1 MQRFAKSSAL
11 ASAIRPQLRDGKWNK
26 PKLSARYAARLR
38 KEAIV
43 SGTFGTF
50 EEGVGGW
57 DWRWDKKAAIK
68 GMKAPKLSKS
78 VRTRDDRMRAIEQN
92 MAEMPA
98 KIAEMRK
105 QVRARKPPTGIEG
118 LLRADKKF
126 GE

>member
-1 MQRFAKSSAL
+1 M
-11 ASAIRPQLRDGKWNK
+11 
-26 PKLSARYAARLR
+26 
-38 KEAIV
+38 